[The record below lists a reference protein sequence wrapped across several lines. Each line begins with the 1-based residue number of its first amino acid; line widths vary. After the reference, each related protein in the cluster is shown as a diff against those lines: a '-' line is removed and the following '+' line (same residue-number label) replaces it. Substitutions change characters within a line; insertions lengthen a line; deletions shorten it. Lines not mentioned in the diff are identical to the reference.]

1 MTRIFAKKPA
11 NKAEIIQDIAQATLI
26 FLGERHDNAEDHQG
40 QLQILQALY
49 DQNPRI
55 AIAFEMFQ
63 RPYQF
68 ALDDYLAGKI
78 SEDQLQLQSEFDE
91 RWGFDWQDYAPL
103 LRFAQCHQLPLLA
116 LNTPTEIT
124 RQVATAGL
132 TSLTPADRQ
141 WIPPLS
147 EIKTDDVDYRRFLEE
162 SYQRHHQSSQGQSF
176 QGNSK
181 GFDRFV
187 EAQILWDE
195 TMAEAIAKF
204 AQSHPNYQILV
215 LAGQGH
221 IIYGYGIPSRVRRR
235 LGSVSMRS
243 VFFGDFSSESRGER
257 QPVDYQ
263 WLP

>member
-1 MTRIFAKKPA
+1 
-11 NKAEIIQDIAQATLI
+11 
-26 FLGERHDNAEDHQG
+26 
-40 QLQILQALY
+40 
-49 DQNPRI
+49 
-55 AIAFEMFQ
+55 
-63 RPYQF
+63 
-68 ALDDYLAGKI
+68 
-78 SEDQLQLQSEFDE
+78 
-91 RWGFDWQDYAPL
+91 
-103 LRFAQCHQLPLLA
+103 LA

-132 TSLTPADRQ
+132 TSLTPAERQ

-147 EIKTDDVDYRRFLEE
+147 EIKTDDGDYRRFLQE
-162 SYQRHHQSSQGQSF
+162 SYQQHHHGS

-204 AQSHPNYQILV
+204 AQSHPNYQMLV

-235 LGSVSMRS
+235 LGEVIMRS
-243 VFFGDFSSESRGER
+243 VFFGDFSVESRGER